1 MNRRRKTENRGFIMR
16 AAIVSAVMLL
26 MMVAAVLWENYG
38 SYWKRTS
45 MLREESTV
53 SVPAEYEQP
62 ASRQGTVIQIDYPSK
77 DYLSGEEITKPAY
90 VYLPYGYE
98 ESGSY
103 DVLYMMH
110 GWMMRA
116 QDYLDD
122 SFKIRSLFDHLIEDG
137 VTKPFI
143 VICLT
148 FDRDN
153 EPQSYERSVDEL
165 ALFHYELREYAM
177 PYLEE
182 RLGTFAENTSIRGLR
197 AARNHRAF
205 AGFSMGAV
213 TTWHQFIFNSDLIRG
228 FVPMSADSW
237 IRGANGGRLKPE
249 ATVRSLVSSIHDHRL
264 RLNDYFIYVC
274 TGKGDPMFEN
284 VDTQVTEMKRRQE
297 FTADNTIYGISESG
311 LHDMIAVR
319 EYLYNAL
326 PHMFPG
332 ETE

>member
-1 MNRRRKTENRGFIMR
+1 MNRRRKTENRSTILP
-16 AAIVSAVMLL
+16 AAAVSAVMLFL
-26 MMVAAVLWENYG
+26 LVGLLLWENYG

-45 MLREESTV
+45 ELRTETTV
-53 SVPAEYEQP
+53 PVPAEYDQP
-62 ASRQGTVIQIDYPSK
+62 ALHQGTVIKIDYPAK
-77 DYLSGEEITKPAY
+77 DYLADEEIVKPAY

-98 ESGSY
+98 ESRSY
-103 DVLYMMH
+103 DVVYMMH

-143 VICLT
+143 AVCLT

-182 RLGTFAENTSIRGLR
+182 RLATYAENTSLKGLR
-197 AARNHRAF
+197 AARDHRAF

-213 TTWHQFIFNSDLIRG
+213 TTWHQFLFNQDLIRG

-237 IRGANGGRLKPE
+237 IRGANGGRLRPE
-249 ATVRSLVSSIHDHRL
+249 ATVRSLVYAVHDNRMGL
-264 RLNDYFIYVC
+264 DDYFIYAA
-274 TGKGDPMFEN
+274 TGKSDPMFVN
-284 VDTQVTEMKRRQE
+284 VDTQIAEMKRRQE
-297 FTADNTIYGISESG
+297 FTADNMIYGISETG
-311 LHDMIAVR
+311 MHDMAAVR

-326 PHMFPG
+326 PHLFPAG
-332 ETE
+332 GS